1 MNPCPCGYY
10 GDGEARCTCHL
21 GQVQRYRSRISGPL
35 LDRIDLQVAVPA
47 LRPAELSDRRPGE
60 PTARIRERVTSARA
74 RQLHRFRGR
83 AGIFANA
90 HMGVREVRDFCRI
103 DKPAEALLRAA
114 VTRLGL
120 SARAYHRVLK
130 LARTIADLEGVDGI
144 MTAHLAEAIQ
154 YRSFDRRFQPETV
167 A

>member
-1 MNPCPCGYY
+1 
-10 GDGEARCTCHL
+10 
-21 GQVQRYRSRISGPL
+21 
-35 LDRIDLQVAVPA
+35 
-47 LRPAELSDRRPGE
+47 
-60 PTARIRERVTSARA
+60 
-74 RQLHRFRGR
+74 
-83 AGIFANA
+83 
-90 HMGVREVRDFCRI
+90 MGVREVREFCRI
-103 DKPAEALLRAA
+103 NKSAEALLRTA

-130 LARTIADLEGVDGI
+130 LARTIADLEGTDGI